1 MQALHFFQL
10 KDCVLQPMKYI
21 TMLGNPVNNYNN
33 NALWIVWHKT
43 DRPFQPPSDN
53 FKPTLK

>member
-10 KDCVLQPMKYI
+10 TSCVSQPMKYI

-33 NALWIVWHKT
+33 NALWIVWDKT
-43 DRPFQPPSDN
+43 DRPF
-53 FKPTLK
+53 

>member
-10 KDCVLQPMKYI
+10 TSCVSQPMKYI

-33 NALWIVWHKT
+33 NALWIIWKKS
-43 DRPFQPPSDN
+43 DRRLQPPSNN
-53 FKPTLK
+53 FNPTLK